1 MLLERLTQCT
11 GVSGREAAVAAV
23 IEEEVKRF
31 ADEVYRDALGNLI
44 AHKKGN
50 GKRIMLAAHMDEI
63 GVAVTYIDDNGFLR
77 FSAIGGLYIKRLL
90 NRRVVFE
97 NGVVGVIDTESD
109 NRDLKLSKM
118 YIDIGASGK
127 KEASEL
133 VAVGDMAAFEGGYVQ
148 NGDIVMSKALDNR
161 AGCYALVRALQR
173 VSGENDLYFCFT
185 AQEEVGL
192 DVYKRQLSL
201 GSIIIEIGTN
211 GNTLD
216 EAKKGGELIGDVLV
230 KVLSENKG

>member
-1 MLLERLTQCT
+1 M
-11 GVSGREAAVAAV
+11 
-23 IEEEVKRF
+23 
-31 ADEVYRDALGNLI
+31 
-44 AHKKGN
+44 
-50 GKRIMLAAHMDEI
+50 
-63 GVAVTYIDDNGFLR
+63 
-77 FSAIGGLYIKRLL
+77 
-90 NRRVVFE
+90 
-97 NGVVGVIDTESD
+97 
-109 NRDLKLSKM
+109 
-118 YIDIGASGK
+118 
-127 KEASEL
+127 
-133 VAVGDMAAFEGGYVQ
+133 GDMAAFEGGYVQ